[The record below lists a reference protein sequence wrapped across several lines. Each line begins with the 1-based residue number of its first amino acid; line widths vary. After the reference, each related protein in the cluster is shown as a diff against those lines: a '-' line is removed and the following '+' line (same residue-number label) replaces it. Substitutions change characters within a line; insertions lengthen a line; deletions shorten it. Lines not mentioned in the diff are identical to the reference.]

1 MAYTLGSWNW
11 IYVNIW
17 VAIALLNQKFSDY
30 GYKLINGSSMWAYVS
45 HYLII
50 VMVEKYVV
58 RPNAISFIPGFLT
71 AFVLTE
77 VGIIGSYLVLTYVFG
92 FSSKKDKA
100 ALENQNARESLLKKE
115 KALKS

>member
-1 MAYTLGSWNW
+1 MAYTIGSWNW

-17 VAIALLNQKFSDY
+17 IAIAMLNKKFHEY

-50 VMVEKYVV
+50 VYVEKFVV
-58 RPNAISFIPGFLT
+58 RPNGMTFVPAFLT
-71 AFVLTE
+71 AFSLTE
-77 VGIIGSYLVLTYVFG
+77 VGILASYMTLTYVFG

-100 ALENQNARESLLKKE
+100 AATK
-115 KALKS
+115 